1 MDNKELLNEQNP
13 SINDDGFE
21 NFRID
26 DYLNQSSQST
36 SEKEKPS
43 KENTSKEGGK
53 KGSSY

>member
-13 SINDDGFE
+13 SIKDDGFE

-36 SEKEKPS
+36 SEKE
-43 KENTSKEGGK
+43 
-53 KGSSY
+53 

>member
-26 DYLNQSSQST
+26 DYLNKSRQRESSRCLLS
-36 SEKEKPS
+36 
-43 KENTSKEGGK
+43 
-53 KGSSY
+53 